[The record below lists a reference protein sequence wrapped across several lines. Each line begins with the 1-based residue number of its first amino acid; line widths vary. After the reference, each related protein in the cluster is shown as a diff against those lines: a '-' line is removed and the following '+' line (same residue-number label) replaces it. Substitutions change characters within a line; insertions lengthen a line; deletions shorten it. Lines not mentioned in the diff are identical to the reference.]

1 MDRSHNE
8 NGRGKDSK
16 MFQTEASKPKDQ
28 WEYQDTMGGSV
39 PEEALQ
45 LLRIR
50 GWRRRAANRDEW
62 RRIMR

>member
-1 MDRSHNE
+1 MDRSNNE

-16 MFQTEASKPKDQ
+16 NFYTEASTPQDHYEDQ
-28 WEYQDTMGGSV
+28 EPDGRSG

-45 LLRIR
+45 LLGIR
-50 GWRRRAANRDEW
+50 GWRGRATNRDEW